1 VKAAF
6 ALLRHERKARL
17 FFLAL
22 AQSSL
27 GTGAA
32 YVGLLLIAYE
42 RFRSPWAISLVLL
55 ADFLPSMLLGPLV
68 GAAAD
73 RWSRR
78 WCLVVADVI
87 RALAF
92 VGIAFVDSFLATVA
106 FALAA
111 GFGTALFKPAALA
124 GLPALVAPERRAAA
138 TSLYSAVTDLGWTL
152 GPAIA
157 AAALLIGSAEGITA
171 VNGITFAAS
180 ALIIMRL
187 PLDQGTS
194 HERSAEGLPVRRSLF
209 REGIVGW
216 RSVAAMLDIRIV
228 ILAATGA
235 MFFGGLFNVGELLF
249 ATETLGAGDSGYSL
263 LVALYGLGF
272 VVGSLSGSG
281 ATAVPLMRR
290 RFAQGLALTAAGSL
304 GTAVAPSLGIA
315 LVAFAVG
322 GFGNGVLV
330 VHERLLIQER
340 VPDELQG
347 RAFGLTDTLVSW
359 AFAIALLSAG
369 AIAEL
374 TGPRGLL
381 LAAAAGEIV
390 VAAAAFGAMRQ
401 WLGAQRGSAAVPAGG
416 DY

>member
-1 VKAAF
+1 MKAAF
-6 ALLRHERKARL
+6 ALLRYERKARL

-22 AQSSL
+22 TQSSL

-87 RALAF
+87 RAIAF

-106 FALAA
+106 FALVA

-124 GLPALVAPERRAAA
+124 GLPALVAPQRKAAA
-138 TSLYSAVTDLGWTL
+138 TSLYSAVTDLGWTV

-157 AAALLIGSAEGITA
+157 AAALLIASAESITA
-171 VNGITFAAS
+171 VNGLTFAAS
-180 ALIIMRL
+180 ALIITRL
-187 PLDQGTS
+187 PLDRPNGG
-194 HERSAEGLPVRRSLF
+194 AGLPVKRSLF

-249 ATETLGAGDSGYSL
+249 ATEILDAGDSGYSL

-272 VVGSLSGSG
+272 IVGSLSGSG
-281 ATAVPLMRR
+281 TAGPSLMRR
-290 RFAQGLALTAAGSL
+290 RFTQGLALTAAGSL
-304 GTAVAPSLGIA
+304 GTALAPTLGVALA
-315 LVAFAVG
+315 AFAIG
-322 GFGNGVLV
+322 GFGNGLLV

-340 VPDELQG
+340 VPDQLQG

-359 AFAIALLSAG
+359 AFAVALLSAG

-381 LAAAAGEIV
+381 LAAAVGEIV
-390 VAAAAFGAMRQ
+390 IAAAAFAAIRQ
-401 WLGAQRGSAAVPAGG
+401 WLGGQRGAAALVEG
-416 DY
+416 